1 MPRDRAT
8 IYSVACCLGAWFRSV
23 AEPVIRVSVAAIAE
37 RAGSFLMVEE
47 AIEAG
52 RRVFNQPAGHLEP
65 GETLVEGVC
74 REVLEE
80 TAYRFEPA
88 GLVGLYLYRNP
99 ESHITYLRVC
109 FHGACF
115 AHDPARPLDAEIVRA
130 VWLTRAEV
138 VGRSDRLRTPLVLR
152 CLDDYLAGRRFP
164 LAVIADLAGL
174 P

>member
-1 MPRDRAT
+1 M
-8 IYSVACCLGAWFRSV
+8 

-74 REVLEE
+74 REVMEE

-109 FHGACF
+109 FHGACV
-115 AHDPARPLDAEIVRA
+115 AHDRARPLDAEIVRA

-138 VGRSDRLRTPLVLR
+138 VGRSERLRTPLVLR

>member
-1 MPRDRAT
+1 
-8 IYSVACCLGAWFRSV
+8 V

-65 GETLVEGVC
+65 GETLVKSVR

-88 GLVGLYLYRNP
+88 GLVGLYLYLYRNP
-99 ESHITYLRVC
+99 GSHITYLRVC
-109 FHGACF
+109 FHGACV
-115 AHDPARPLDAEIVRA
+115 AHDAARPLDA
-130 VWLTRAEV
+130 LTRAEV